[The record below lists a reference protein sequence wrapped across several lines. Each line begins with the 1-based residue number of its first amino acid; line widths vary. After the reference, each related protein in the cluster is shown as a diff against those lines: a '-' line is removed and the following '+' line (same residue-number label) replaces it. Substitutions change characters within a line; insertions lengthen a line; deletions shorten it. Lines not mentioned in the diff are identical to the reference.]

1 MKNIQI
7 WRLRHRYR
15 RLLRLIRSIRQ
26 EPSHRADAS
35 ALLQDRDERRRA
47 MGRAKLALAPIPV
60 RSRH

>member
-15 RLLRLIRSIRQ
+15 RLLRLICSIRQ

>member
-26 EPSHRADAS
+26 EPSYRANAS
-35 ALLQDRDERRRA
+35 ALLHDLDELRRA
-47 MGRAKLALAPIPV
+47 MGCAELALAPIPV